1 MSFLDLL
8 TTIISWLIVI
18 VPIACIIYIAF
29 YSRRYVRDIADYL
42 ASGRVAGR
50 YVLCVGDLSTQL
62 SVLVLV
68 GMCEQLYRSGM
79 ALSFWQELY
88 KPVGII
94 MALTGFCV
102 YRYRQTRCL
111 SMGQFLE
118 IRYSRS
124 LRFFAATVRTLAE
137 MITNAIAPAIAVK
150 FFIYFLGLPTHIH
163 MLGLEIP
170 MYTILVTVL
179 LLFALSIIWPAGRIS
194 LLITDSIQGII
205 SYPIF
210 VIFTIFILSQISW
223 FKDVEPVMLN
233 RAPGENF
240 LNPFDV
246 SQLRDFNLFAV
257 FVVLFS
263 SVVGRPAWI
272 GNDTSTSA
280 RNPHEQKMAG
290 ILGTWR
296 SGFAWTMM
304 TVIAIY
310 VIVFMNGGRFDSKS
324 TVVRQELSSRVAKEV
339 FNGNAEFQ
347 SQLNNAVAELPVL
360 PAATPENRYS
370 QKNNRDT
377 VVIQT
382 VESELKKAR
391 YDALERGE
399 LDVATD
405 GEINDKVKEFR
416 TTYNQMMMPIVL
428 RNEFPPILV
437 ALFTLLM
444 LMLLVSTDDSRI
456 FNASSTII
464 QDLVIPLRKE
474 PLTVKQHITYLKV
487 GTIGVVIFFWIVALF
502 FTSLDYINMFIQ
514 IMTGIWVAAAGP
526 IMLGGLYTRF
536 GTTAGAWGALV
547 FGSGFATTGLIVQR
561 TWASNV
567 YPFLERVRLH
577 DNVFEFLS
585 TCSSPFAPWI
595 DWSCGVDKVGYEKAM
610 MEFAKEFPI
619 NSIELSFIAM
629 VLAIIAYVIISLFT
643 CKEKFNLDKLL
654 HRNKYA
660 YEEDIAK
667 GAELSLMGKFFGK
680 LVGITPEYSKGDKI
694 IAWSV
699 FAYSIGWNFICLFIV
714 ILIWNSISPFSASDW
729 SMYFFITTIVA
740 AILIGSISTI
750 WFLFGGVRDLFKLF
764 KDLKS
769 RIINPL
775 DNGQVVG
782 HTSIVDIEK
791 FSKAEKKAE
800 DESESANR
808 IDKSI

>member
-1 MSFLDLL
+1 MIFLY
-8 TTIISWLIVI
+8 WLIVI
-18 VPIACIIYIAF
+18 IPIAGIIYMAF
-29 YSRRYVRDIADYL
+29 YSKRYVRDIADYL

-50 YVLCVGDLSTQL
+50 YVLCVGDLSTML

-88 KPVGII
+88 KPVGIV

-118 IRYSRS
+118 IRYSRP

-150 FFIYFLGLPTHIH
+150 FFIYFLGLPNSIDIC
-163 MLGLEIP
+163 GFVIP
-170 MYTILVTVL
+170 TYIILVTVIL
-179 LLFALSIIWPAGRIS
+179 IFALSIIWPAGRIS

-210 VIFTIFILSQISW
+210 VVFTIFILTEISW
-223 FKDVEPVMLN
+223 FADVQPVMVN
-233 RAPGENF
+233 RAAGESF

-246 SQLRDFNLFAV
+246 SKLRDFNLFSV

-263 SVVGRPAWI
+263 SVIGRPAWI

-280 RNPHEQKMAG
+280 KNPHEQKMAG

-310 VIVFMNGGRFDSKS
+310 VIVFMNGEKFDLES
-324 TVVRQELSSRVAKEV
+324 REIRLELTNRVAEEV
-339 FNGNAEFQ
+339 FHDDKPFQ
-347 SQLNNAVAELPVL
+347 QQLENAVSKLTFI
-360 PAATPENRYS
+360 PAATPENPYS
-370 QKNNRDT
+370 QENNRDT
-377 VVIQT
+377 IVIETLREQLRVANT
-382 VESELKKAR
+382 
-391 YDALERGE
+391 DATGE
-399 LDVATD
+399 VSNDNV
-405 GEINDKVKEFR
+405 GETSLNEEDAKRVQEFR
-416 TTYNQMMMPIVL
+416 TTYNQMMMPVVL
-428 RNEFPPILV
+428 RNKFPPALI

-464 QDLVIPLRKE
+464 QDLVVPLKRRQLSVE
-474 PLTVKQHITYLKV
+474 EHIKYLKI
-487 GTIGVVIFFWIVALF
+487 GTVGVVIFFWIVALL
-502 FTSLDYINMFIQ
+502 FTQLDYINMFIQ

-536 GTTAGAWGALV
+536 GTTAGAWGALA
-547 FGSGFATTGLIVQR
+547 FGSGFATLGLIVQR
-561 TWASNV
+561 TWTSI
-567 YPFLERVRLH
+567 YKFLENNGWHEAVY
-577 DNVFEFLS
+577 DFLVK
-585 TCSSPFAPWI
+585 CSSPFTPWI
-595 DWSCGVDKVGYEKAM
+595 DWSCGAAENGREEALKLFAEK
-610 MEFAKEFPI
+610 FPI
-619 NSIELSFIAM
+619 TSIELNFIAM
-629 VLAIIAYVIISLFT
+629 ILAIIAYVVISKLT
-643 CKEKFNLDKLL
+643 CKEKFNLDRLL

-660 YEEDIAK
+660 YDEDVAK
-667 GAELSLMGKFFGK
+667 GHSLVSNSIWSK
-680 LVGITPEYSKGDKI
+680 LYKTLIGITPEYTKGDKV

-714 ILIWNSISPFSASDW
+714 VLIWNTFKPFSGEEW
-729 SMYFFITTIVA
+729 SIYFFITTIVA
-740 AILIGSISTI
+740 AILIGSVSTV
-750 WFLFGGVRDLFKLF
+750 WFFCGGIMDLRRLF
-764 KDLKS
+764 KDLKA
-769 RIINPL
+769 RVVNPL

-782 HTSIVDIEK
+782 HTSIADAEK
-791 FSKAEKKAE
+791 FKDIDKEAEK
-800 DESESANR
+800 
-808 IDKSI
+808 

>member
-1 MSFLDLL
+1 MNFLDWLIL
-8 TTIISWLIVI
+8 IISWLIVI
-18 VPIACIIYIAF
+18 VPIAGIIYVAF
-29 YSRRYVRDIADYL
+29 FSKRYVRDIADYL

-50 YVLCVGDLSTQL
+50 YVLCVGDLSTML

-118 IRYSRS
+118 IRYSRP

-150 FFIYFLGLPTHIH
+150 FFIYFLGLPTHINIF
-163 MLGLEIP
+163 GLPIP

-210 VIFTIFILSQISW
+210 VIFTVFILTEISW
-223 FKDVEPVMLN
+223 FEDVEPVMIN
-233 RAPGENF
+233 RAAGESF

-246 SQLRDFNLFAV
+246 SKLRDFNLFAV
-257 FVVLFS
+257 FAVLFS
-263 SVVGRPAWI
+263 SVIGRPAWI

-280 RNPHEQKMAG
+280 KNPHEQKMAG

-310 VIVFMNGGRFDSKS
+310 VIVFMNGEKFDDKS
-324 TVVRQELSSRVAKEV
+324 QKIRQELSGRVAEEV
-339 FNGNAEFQ
+339 FHENKGFQ
-347 SQLNNAVAELPVL
+347 TQLSTAVSELHVL
-360 PAATPENRYS
+360 PAATPETPYS
-370 QKNNRDT
+370 QEENRDT
-377 VVIQT
+377 IIVDT
-382 VESELKKAR
+382 VEKELKLAR
-391 YDALERGE
+391 TAAINQGYSNVFSE
-399 LDVATD
+399 
-405 GEINDKVKEFR
+405 GEINNKVKEFR

-464 QDLVIPLRKE
+464 QDLVIPLRKK
-474 PLTVKQHITYLKV
+474 PLSVKEHITYLKI
-487 GTIGVVIFFWIVALF
+487 GTIGVVVFFWIVALF

-536 GTTAGAWGALV
+536 GTTAGAWGALA
-547 FGSGFATTGLIVQR
+547 FGSGFATVGLIVQR
-561 TWASNV
+561 TWAS
-567 YPFLERVRLH
+567 YIFPFLKNNHWH
-577 DNVFEFLS
+577 DNVYEFLS
-585 TCSSPFAPWI
+585 TCSSPFVPWI
-595 DWSCGVDKVGYEKAM
+595 DWSCGAAKVGYEEAM
-610 MEFAKEFPI
+610 EQFAKEFPI

-629 VLAIIAYVIISLFT
+629 LLSIVAYISISLLT
-643 CKEKFNLDKLL
+643 CKKKFNLDKLL

-660 YEEDIAK
+660 YDEDLAQGAK
-667 GAELSLMGKFFGK
+667 LSLAGKIFGK
-680 LVGITPEYSKGDKI
+680 LVGITPEYSLGDKF

-699 FAYSIGWNFICLFIV
+699 FAYSIGWNFICLFV
-714 ILIWNSISPFSASDW
+714 VVLIWNSITPFTVSNW
-729 SMYFFITTIVA
+729 STYFFITTIVA
-740 AILIGSISTI
+740 AIIIGSVSTV
-750 WFLFGGVRDLFKLF
+750 WFFYGGLRDLFRLF
-764 KDLKS
+764 RDLKA
-769 RIINPL
+769 RVVNPL

-782 HTSIVDIEK
+782 HTSIVDVEK
-791 FSKAEKKAE
+791 FGKIENE
-800 DESESANR
+800 DADSN
-808 IDKSI
+808 KP